1 MEMETLLSQLDSL
14 LTVHPYFSLQR
25 WVDRASAFGVDAAD
39 SIYYRRNAKT
49 LLTTWGEA
57 PQSLNDYAS
66 RTWAG
71 LVSHYYQPR
80 WHELICEVLMDI
92 KLKQPFDQ
100 KLFNANMWQ
109 QEQDFVNRD
118 QTLYTRR
125 RTVAKPLDFMERL
138 QHTYAP

>member
-1 MEMETLLSQLDSL
+1 
-14 LTVHPYFSLQR
+14 
-25 WVDRASAFGVDAAD
+25 
-39 SIYYRRNAKT
+39 
-49 LLTTWGEA
+49 WGEA

-80 WHELICEVLMDI
+80 WHELICELLMDI
-92 KLKQPFDQ
+92 KLKQQFDQ

-125 RTVAKPLDFMERL
+125 RTVANPLDFIIRL
-138 QHTYAP
+138 QRQWRQ